1 MMLSRAAE
9 RVYWLGR
16 YLERAE
22 GTARVVQQYTQL
34 LLDLPASSGVDW
46 TELPRIFG
54 IRSPIEPGPGQRV
67 EQAVVERL
75 LSRADSPA
83 SLRFS
88 LAAARDNLRNTRD
101 LLPAEV
107 WESINELHG
116 YARRHLDA
124 AATGDDRYEVL
135 SECIARCQQI
145 NGALTGTMSHM
156 SPFHFLR
163 LGQNIERADMTTRV
177 IDVAANYL
185 ADRGPALQRYSSTL
199 WSNTL
204 RALSAFQMYRQYA
217 QIAVSGPAVIRF
229 LAKDGA
235 FPRAVRR
242 SIDEAA
248 SSASRLPSSGTVIA
262 CLAEVTTA
270 LDAMDVDAMDAA
282 AVSVAMDGLQS
293 DLARAHTHIAE
304 TWFLRTG
311 R

>member
-22 GTARVVQQYTQL
+22 GTARIVQQYTQM
-34 LLDLPASSGVDW
+34 LLDLPAASGVDW

-54 IRSPIEPGPGQRV
+54 VTTSVAPEPGQRV
-67 EQAVVERL
+67 EHAVIEGL

-83 SLRFS
+83 SLRYS
-88 LAAARDNLRNTRD
+88 LAAARENLRNTRD
-101 LLPAEV
+101 LLPIEV
-107 WESINELHG
+107 WESINELHA
-116 YARRHLDA
+116 YAVRQLG
-124 AATGDDRYEVL
+124 AATTGEDRYEVL
-135 SECIARCQQI
+135 SECIGRCQQI
-145 NGALTGTMSHM
+145 NGALTGTMSHR
-156 SPFHFLR
+156 SPLHFLR

-185 ADRGPALQRYSSTL
+185 SDSDPALQRFSSTL
-199 WSNTL
+199 WTNTL

-229 LAKDGA
+229 LANDGA

-242 SIDEAA
+242 SVDEAA
-248 SSASRLPSSGTVIA
+248 TSASRLPNGGTVVA

-270 LDAMDVDAMDAA
+270 LDDMDIDAMDAA
-282 AVSVAMDGLQS
+282 AVSDAMDGLQR
-293 DLARAHTHIAE
+293 DLARAHQHVAQ
-304 TWFLRTG
+304 TWFLQSG
-311 R
+311 Q

>member
-22 GTARVVQQYTQL
+22 GTARIVQQYTQM

-46 TELPRIFG
+46 TELPKIFG
-54 IRSPIEPGPGQRV
+54 ETASIEPAPGQRV
-67 EQAVVERL
+67 EHAVIERL
-75 LSRADSPA
+75 VSRADSTS

-88 LAAARDNLRNTRD
+88 IAAARDNLRNTRD
-101 LLPAEV
+101 LMPAEV

-135 SECIARCQQI
+135 SECIGRCQQI
-145 NGALTGTMSHM
+145 NGALTGTMSHR
-156 SPFHFLR
+156 SPLHFLR
-163 LGQNIERADMTTRV
+163 LGQNLERADMTTRV

-185 ADRGPALQRYSSTL
+185 ADSDPALQRFSSTL

-204 RALSAFQMYRQYA
+204 RALSAYQMYRQYA
-217 QIAVSGPAVIRF
+217 QIAVTGPAVIRF
-229 LAKDGA
+229 LACDGA

-242 SIDEAA
+242 SVDEAA
-248 SSASRLPSSGTVIA
+248 SSASRLPTSGTVIA
-262 CLAEVTTA
+262 CLAEVSTA
-270 LDAMDVDAMDAA
+270 LDAIDANAMDAA
-282 AVSVAMDGLQS
+282 AVSASMDGLQR
-293 DLARAHTHIAE
+293 DIARVHTHIAE
-304 TWFLRTG
+304 TWFLRVAQ
-311 R
+311 

>member
-54 IRSPIEPGPGQRV
+54 VTAAVEPAPGQRV
-67 EQAVVERL
+67 EHAVVERL

-88 LAAARDNLRNTRD
+88 LAAARENLRNTRD
-101 LLPAEV
+101 LLPMEV
-107 WESINELHG
+107 WENINELHA
-116 YARRHLDA
+116 YAVRHLEA
-124 AATGDDRYEVL
+124 AAAGDDRYDVL
-135 SECIARCQQI
+135 AECIGRCQQI
-145 NGALTGTMSHM
+145 NGALAGTMSHM

-185 ADRGPALQRYSSTL
+185 ADREPALRRYSSTL

-229 LAKDGA
+229 LANDRA
-235 FPRAVRR
+235 FPRTVRR
-242 SIDEAA
+242 SMDEAA
-248 SSASRLPSSGTVIA
+248 SSASRLPASGTVIA

-270 LDAMDVDAMDAA
+270 LDAMDVEAMDAA
-282 AVSVAMDGLQS
+282 AVSAAMDGLQK
-293 DLARAHTHIAE
+293 DLARVHTNIAE
-304 TWFLRTG
+304 TWFLRA
-311 R
+311 